1 MSSDY
6 HMLDTNIILS
16 SVLPNDN
23 HKENV
28 ERYLKKNTLDIG
40 SFKKNISHLNNFL
53 RDNICITFVS
63 KGVYEDDFVKMGI
76 HKKDA

>member
-16 SVLPNDN
+16 SVLPNDK

-28 ERYLKKNTLDIG
+28 ERYLKKE
-40 SFKKNISHLNNFL
+40 FL
-53 RDNICITFVS
+53 RYISNTSCKEAENKILIIKRLSLF
-63 KGVYEDDFVKMGI
+63 K
-76 HKKDA
+76 